1 LAICGQATGL
11 LKERRSRWRNERNE
25 ADPPELIAN
34 KILAFSHLIVTLDD
48 EAYYPALRLAREAAM
63 QRPAHRIG
71 RLGTPLTFYSAL
83 ADAVDD
89 TPPSQSWRFVYE
101 FATWLDKEVRS
112 AQANKYHWR
121 NFLTAMLPINPIGLA
136 FCCVWDRVIIE
147 RQRRRIENLL
157 PELPTK
163 ARGYFEVAH
172 QIVRSTLE
180 Q

>member
-1 LAICGQATGL
+1 L
-11 LKERRSRWRNERNE
+11 
-25 ADPPELIAN
+25 
-34 KILAFSHLIVTLDD
+34 H
-48 EAYYPALRLAREAAM
+48 RE
-63 QRPAHRIG
+63 I
-71 RLGTPLTFYSAL
+71 
-83 ADAVDD
+83 
-89 TPPSQSWRFVYE
+89 E
-101 FATWLDKEVRS
+101 
-112 AQANKYHWR
+112 HWR

-147 RQRRRIENLL
+147 RQRKRIENLL